1 MYDDYEFDGKESGAS
16 TIVGVLILC
25 AVILGGAFG
34 LIYYLQGP
42 FAGRQFVAALLA
54 PAGFFWL
61 LFFVG
66 AMVATFTKQRFLAA
80 LLWLSMIGMS
90 LAGNKTIAN
99 NLMTGLEAAYQP
111 IVVEQLED
119 MQYGFVL
126 GGAARVAK
134 NRQIDLNDAS
144 ERVMEAI
151 RLHKRG
157 KIKHLVFTGSPFLHQ
172 EDEAKSK
179 NEAVPAAAPAGDQP
193 PREAND
199 TNREVPV
206 PTGEAGSEVGQST
219 AMLATPVHFTAV
231 QPAAL
236 GAQDAAAAAAND
248 VAPERRM
255 ISAYEDAMRKLL
267 ADYGVAEANY
277 TFLGGRYTQEEM
289 QRIDEFLADKPAG
302 KHGLITSASHMPRA
316 ASLAAKQG
324 LSLVSLPVDFRSGNV
339 EEDPIFFIPREGEL
353 LTTAAAL
360 REYVAGWLQ

>member
-34 LIYYLQGP
+34 LIYYLQGS
-42 FAGRQFVAALLA
+42 FAGRQFFAALLA

-80 LLWLSMIGMS
+80 MLWLSMIGMS

-99 NLMTGLEAAYQP
+99 NLMTGLEASYQP

-134 NRQIDLNDAS
+134 NRQLDLNDAG

-157 KIKHLVFTGSPFLHQ
+157 KIKHLVFTASPFLYQ
-172 EDEAKSK
+172 EDEAKAK
-179 NEAVPAAAPAGDQP
+179 NAAAPAAAPDGDQAPSDPVSENSEITPIEP
-193 PREAND
+193 P
-199 TNREVPV
+199 
-206 PTGEAGSEVGQST
+206 SEVGQI
-219 AMLATPVHFTAV
+219 AAPVGTPVLFTAG
-231 QPAAL
+231 QPSVV
-236 GAQDAAAAAAND
+236 GTQDAAPAAAND
-248 VAPERRM
+248 VAPDRRM

-289 QRIDEFLADKPAG
+289 LRIDEFLADKPAA

-316 ASLAAKQG
+316 ASLANKQG

-353 LTTAAAL
+353 LTTAAAI

>member
-25 AVILGGAFG
+25 AVIVGGAFG

-42 FAGRQFVAALLA
+42 FVGRKFAAALLA

-99 NLMTGLEAAYQP
+99 NLMTGLESSYQP
-111 IVVEQLED
+111 VVVEQLED

-172 EDEAKSK
+172 EDEAKAK
-179 NEAVPAAAPAGDQP
+179 NEAAPAAPPAGDQP
-193 PREAND
+193 PSDPSTDPNKEIS
-199 TNREVPV
+199 PV
-206 PTGEAGSEVGQST
+206 EPGPEVGT
-219 AMLATPVHFTAV
+219 LAAPKGTPVHFKAG

-236 GAQDAAAAAAND
+236 RAQDAAPPAAND

-255 ISAYEDAMRKLL
+255 ISPYEDAMRKLL

-289 QRIDEFLADKPAG
+289 QRIDEFLAGKPAA

-316 ASLAAKQG
+316 ASLANKQG
-324 LSLVSLPVDFRSGNV
+324 LSLVSIPVDFRSGNV
-339 EEDPIFFIPREGEL
+339 DEDPIFFIPREGEL
-353 LTTAAAL
+353 LTTAAAI

>member
-25 AVILGGAFG
+25 AVIMGGAFG

-42 FAGRQFVAALLA
+42 FAGRQFAAALLA
-54 PAGFFWL
+54 PAGIFWL

-99 NLMTGLEAAYQP
+99 NLMTGLEASYQP

-157 KIKHLVFTGSPFLHQ
+157 KIKHLVFTGSPFLQQ
-172 EDEAKSK
+172 EDEAKAK
-179 NEAVPAAAPAGDQP
+179 NEAAPAPAAP
-193 PREAND
+193 
-199 TNREVPV
+199 
-206 PTGEAGSEVGQST
+206 PTGDPPP
-219 AMLATPVHFTAV
+219 ATDTPSS
-231 QPAAL
+231 
-236 GAQDAAAAAAND
+236 DAAASVDERREATALSGTPVRFTTATPAVSATQDAVAPTAND

-353 LTTAAAL
+353 LTTAAAM

>member
-25 AVILGGAFG
+25 AVIVGGAFG

-42 FAGRQFVAALLA
+42 FVGRQFVAALLA

-61 LFFVG
+61 LFFAG

-99 NLMTGLEAAYQP
+99 NLMTGLEASYQP
-111 IVVEQLED
+111 VVIEQLED

-157 KIKHLVFTGSPFLHQ
+157 KIKHLVFTGSPFLQQ
-172 EDEAKSK
+172 EDEAKAK
-179 NEAVPAAAPAGDQP
+179 NEAAPTAPPAGDQP
-193 PREAND
+193 PSDAAGA
-199 TNREVPV
+199 NRESSPV
-206 PTGEAGSEVGQST
+206 ESGPEVGRI
-219 AMLATPVHFTAV
+219 AAPVATPVHFTTS

-255 ISAYEDAMRKLL
+255 ISPYEDAMRKLL

-289 QRIDEFLADKPAG
+289 QRIDEFLAGKPAA

-316 ASLAAKQG
+316 ASLANKQG
-324 LSLVSLPVDFRSGNV
+324 LSLVSIPVDFRSGNV
-339 EEDPIFFIPREGEL
+339 DEDPIFFIPREGEL

>member
-25 AVILGGAFG
+25 TVILGGAFG
-34 LIYYLQGP
+34 LIYYLQGA

-99 NLMTGLEAAYQP
+99 NLMTGLEASYQP

-172 EDEAKSK
+172 EDEAKAK
-179 NEAVPAAAPAGDQP
+179 NEAAPAAPAGDQP
-193 PREAND
+193 PSDPSSE
-199 TNREVPV
+199 NREMTPIE
-206 PTGEAGSEVGQST
+206 PPSEVGKI
-219 AMLATPVHFTAV
+219 AAPVGTPVRYTSS
-231 QPAAL
+231 QPSVR
-236 GAQDAAAAAAND
+236 GAQDPAPAVAND

-289 QRIDEFLADKPAG
+289 LRIDEFLANKPAA
-302 KHGLITSASHMPRA
+302 KHGLITSASHMPQA
-316 ASLAAKQG
+316 AALANKQG

-353 LTTAAAL
+353 LTTAAAI